1 MNKKHLQADLS
12 SLFTL
17 EVIHHSIAKNICLGE
32 IGLLD
37 VFYLKKKNRKGLH
50 MCFIC
55 VAAFSPSPL
64 RGTSFGTWSFLF
76 IL

>member
-37 VFYLKKKNRKGLH
+37 VFYLKKKKTERDYT
-50 MCFIC
+50 C
-55 VAAFSPSPL
+55 V
-64 RGTSFGTWSFLF
+64 LF
-76 IL
+76 V